1 MIKYLFTPI
10 LVLAQG
16 SINYLSILIFYN
28 ILYHVGPLM
37 YVLHF
42 LVRQQQ
48 QFGKKK
54 PSVNSGKGLKWPAF
68 LSFSEQQMRKIMDGR
83 IAKGITLFLY
93 HGVVVAF
100 VF

>member
-1 MIKYLFTPI
+1 MIMIKYLFTPI

-16 SINYLSILIFYN
+16 SINYLSIN
-28 ILYHVGPLM
+28 ILYHVCPLM

-42 LVRQQQ
+42 LVRWQQ

-68 LSFSEQQMRKIMDGR
+68 LPFSEQQMRKIMDGR

-100 VF
+100 VY

>member
-16 SINYLSILIFYN
+16 SINYLSTN

-37 YVLHF
+37 YDVHF

-54 PSVNSGKGLKWPAF
+54 PSVNSGKGLK
-68 LSFSEQQMRKIMDGR
+68 
-83 IAKGITLFLY
+83 
-93 HGVVVAF
+93 
-100 VF
+100 